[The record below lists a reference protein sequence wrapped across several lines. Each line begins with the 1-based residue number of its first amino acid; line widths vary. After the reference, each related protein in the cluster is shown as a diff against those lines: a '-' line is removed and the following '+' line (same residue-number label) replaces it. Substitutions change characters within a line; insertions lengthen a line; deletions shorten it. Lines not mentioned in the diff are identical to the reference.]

1 MPEIQ
6 LTTKKGF
13 LNGHAY
19 AKRGS
24 VITADEFRA
33 AELHRLGLV
42 ELYEVK
48 ESGEVENKKEQD
60 PENKKSQDPKN
71 KSAGKTTQSKT

>member
-6 LTTKKGF
+6 LKTKKGF
-13 LNGHAY
+13 LDGHVY

-24 VITADEFRA
+24 IITADEFRA

-42 ELYEVK
+42 EDYDLK
-48 ESGEVENKKEQD
+48 EAEEAENKEAPK
-60 PENKKSQDPKN
+60 PENKSAPKPST
-71 KSAGKTTQSKT
+71 KKKAE

>member
-13 LNGHAY
+13 LDGHVY
-19 AKRGS
+19 ARRGS
-24 VITADEFRA
+24 TITADEFRA

-42 ELYEVK
+42 EDYGANAAPE
-48 ESGEVENKKEQD
+48 
-60 PENKKSQDPKN
+60 PENKKAPEAEN
-71 KSAGKTTQSKT
+71 KSAPKPSTKKKAE

>member
-6 LTTKKGF
+6 LKTKKGF
-13 LNGHAY
+13 LNGQAY

-24 VITADEFRA
+24 TITADEFRA

-42 ELYEVK
+42 EDYEVK
-48 ESGEVENKKEQD
+48 AETGENKSAPE
-60 PENKKSQDPKN
+60 PENKMAQEPKN
-71 KSAGKTTQSKT
+71 KSSGKTTQPKT

>member
-13 LNGHAY
+13 LDGHVY

-24 VITADEFRA
+24 TITADEFRA
-33 AELHRLGLV
+33 KDLHRLGLV
-42 ELYEVK
+42 EDYEVK
-48 ESGEVENKKEQD
+48 EAEE
-60 PENKKSQDPKN
+60 PENKEAPVPDN
-71 KSAGKTTQSKT
+71 KSAPKPSAKKKA

>member
-13 LNGHAY
+13 INGHAY

-24 VITADEFRA
+24 EITADEFRA

-42 ELYEVK
+42 EDYAEK
-48 ESGEVENKKEQD
+48 QAEET
-60 PENKKSQDPKN
+60 ENKKSPDPDN
-71 KSAGKTTQSKT
+71 KAAPKPGNKKKAE

>member
-13 LNGHAY
+13 LDGHVY

-24 VITADEFRA
+24 TITADEFRA

-42 ELYEVK
+42 EDYSVSAAPE
-48 ESGEVENKKEQD
+48 
-60 PENKKSQDPKN
+60 PENKKAPEPQSKPAGKPKN
-71 KSAGKTTQSKT
+71 KAE

>member
-13 LNGHAY
+13 LDGHVY

-24 VITADEFRA
+24 TITADEFRA

-42 ELYEVK
+42 EDY
-48 ESGEVENKKEQD
+48 GEKAAAE
-60 PENKKSQDPKN
+60 PENKKAPEPKN
-71 KSAGKTTQSKT
+71 KAAGKTNPPKT